1 MYVIYVW
8 GNVFFFL
15 LFFFAGACAAVASAA
30 SSVLAF
36 TFEKKTD
43 ISGDGVA
50 RCWGGP
56 GCCCCCRWFLA
67 LLLPLLLLWRLT
79 TRLPLLLP
87 RWLLSLESPQCLCYC
102 GCCRLK
108 RKERKRDYIIC
119 VSLLLLLLLVLLLS
133 FLRQP
138 SSQVPF
144 SLNDGSVLIAVM
156 SYNGGRFA
164 CATEIEI
171 KMERVG
177 RRMVILLN
185 RLRQARVLQGYTRKT
200 QSVLFCQIKKEKRK
214 TVWFARC
221 VGSIEEWN
229 MSVFFLCL

>member
-1 MYVIYVW
+1 MLGRPW
-8 GNVFFFL
+8 L
-15 LFFFAGACAAVASAA
+15 LLLLSLVSGSTVAAVASVATYNTTPSATAA
-30 SSVLAF
+30 VAPVVRIASV
-36 TFEKKTD
+36 
-43 ISGDGVA
+43 S
-50 RCWGGP
+50 
-56 GCCCCCRWFLA
+56 
-67 LLLPLLLLWRLT
+67 LLLR
-79 TRLPLLLP
+79 LLP
-87 RWLLSLESPQCLCYC
+87 IE
-102 GCCRLK
+102 
-108 RKERKRDYIIC
+108 KEREKERLHYMC

-185 RLRQARVLQGYTRKT
+185 RLRQARVLQGYARKT
-200 QSVLFCQIKKEKRK
+200 QSALFCQIQKEKRK
-214 TVWFARC
+214 TV
-221 VGSIEEWN
+221 
-229 MSVFFLCL
+229 